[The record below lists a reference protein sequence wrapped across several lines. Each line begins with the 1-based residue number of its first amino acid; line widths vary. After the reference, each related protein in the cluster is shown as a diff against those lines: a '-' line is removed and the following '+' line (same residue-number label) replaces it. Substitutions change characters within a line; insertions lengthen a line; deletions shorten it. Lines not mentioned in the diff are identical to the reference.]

1 MDMTIFWLVLMLVL
15 ILAEI
20 ATMGLTT
27 IWFAAAAL
35 ICGICA
41 GFGMPFI
48 PQMIIFIV
56 VSLVL
61 ILFTR
66 PIAMKY
72 FNKDRVKTNA
82 ESLIGKQA
90 IVTAQ
95 IDNLRAA
102 GQVTVSGQEWT
113 ARSSEDGTII
123 PQGAVTEILA
133 INGVKL
139 IVREVISRQ
148 AEKAE
153 EKPAQPEPETV
164 PPAE

>member
-1 MDMTIFWLVLMLVL
+1 MDMTIFWLVLMLIL

-35 ICGICA
+35 VCGICA
-41 GFGMPFI
+41 GFGMPFL

-56 VSLVL
+56 ISLVL

-72 FNKDRVKTNA
+72 FNRDRVKTNA

-90 IVTAQ
+90 IVTTQ

-123 PQGAVTEILA
+123 PQGAVAEVLA

-139 IVREVISRQ
+139 IVREVIKRQ
-148 AEKAE
+148 PEKTE
-153 EKPAQPEPETV
+153 TPAQPVQEPV
-164 PPAE
+164 QPAE

>member
-1 MDMTIFWLVLMLVL
+1 MDMTIFWLVLMLIL

-35 ICGICA
+35 VCGICA
-41 GFGMPFI
+41 GFGMPFL

-72 FNKDRVKTNA
+72 FNRDRVKTNA
-82 ESLIGKQA
+82 ESLIGRQA
-90 IVTAQ
+90 IVTTQ

-123 PQGAVTEILA
+123 PQGAVAEVLA

-148 AEKAE
+148 PLKAE
-153 EKPAQPEPETV
+153 TPEQ
-164 PPAE
+164 PAE

>member
-1 MDMTIFWLVLMLVL
+1 MDMTIFWLVLMLIL

-35 ICGICA
+35 VCGICA
-41 GFGMPFI
+41 GFGMPFL

-56 VSLVL
+56 ISLVL

-72 FNKDRVKTNA
+72 FNRDRVKTNA
-82 ESLIGKQA
+82 ESLIGRQA
-90 IVTAQ
+90 IVTTQ

-123 PQGAVTEILA
+123 PQGAVAEVLA

-148 AEKAE
+148 PAKAE
-153 EKPAQPEPETV
+153 TPEQ
-164 PPAE
+164 PAE

>member
-1 MDMTIFWLVLMLVL
+1 MDMTIFWLVLMLIL

-35 ICGICA
+35 VCGICA
-41 GFGMPFI
+41 GFGMPFL

-72 FNKDRVKTNA
+72 FNRDRVKTNA
-82 ESLIGKQA
+82 ESLIGRQA
-90 IVTAQ
+90 IVTTQ

-123 PQGAVTEILA
+123 PQGAVAEVLA

-148 AEKAE
+148 PAKAE
-153 EKPAQPEPETV
+153 TPEQ
-164 PPAE
+164 PAE

>member
-1 MDMTIFWLVLMLVL
+1 MLIL

-35 ICGICA
+35 VCGICA
-41 GFGMPFI
+41 GFGMPFL

-72 FNKDRVKTNA
+72 FNRDRVKTNA
-82 ESLIGKQA
+82 ESLIGRQA
-90 IVTAQ
+90 IVTTQ

-123 PQGAVTEILA
+123 PQGAVAEVLA

-148 AEKAE
+148 PAKAE
-153 EKPAQPEPETV
+153 TPEQ
-164 PPAE
+164 PAE

>member
-1 MDMTIFWLVLMLVL
+1 MDMTIFWLVLMLIL
-15 ILAEI
+15 ILAEV

-35 ICGICA
+35 VCGICA
-41 GFGMPFI
+41 GFGMPFL

-56 VSLVL
+56 ISLVL

-72 FNKDRVKTNA
+72 FNRDRVKTNA
-82 ESLIGKQA
+82 ESLIGRQA

-123 PQGAVTEILA
+123 PQGAVAEVLA

-148 AEKAE
+148 PEKAE
-153 EKPAQPEPETV
+153 TPEQ
-164 PPAE
+164 PAE

>member
-1 MDMTIFWLVLMLVL
+1 MDMTIFWLVLMLIL

-35 ICGICA
+35 VCGICA
-41 GFGMPFI
+41 GFGMPFL

-56 VSLVL
+56 ISLVL

-72 FNKDRVKTNA
+72 FNRDRVKTNA
-82 ESLIGKQA
+82 ESLIGRQA

-123 PQGAVTEILA
+123 PQGAVAEVLA

-148 AEKAE
+148 PEKAE
-153 EKPAQPEPETV
+153 TPEQ
-164 PPAE
+164 PAE

>member
-1 MDMTIFWLVLMLVL
+1 MTTTWLIIFVACIV
-15 ILAEI
+15 IEI
-20 ATMGLTT
+20 ITMGLTT

-35 ICGICA
+35 VCGICA
-41 GFGMPFI
+41 GFGMPFL

-56 VSLVL
+56 ISLVL

-72 FNKDRVKTNA
+72 FNRDRVKTNA

-90 IVTAQ
+90 IVTTQ
-95 IDNLRAA
+95 IDNLRAT

-123 PQGAVTEILA
+123 PQGAVTEVLA

-139 IVREVISRQ
+139 IVREVIKRQ
-148 AEKAE
+148 PEKTE
-153 EKPAQPEPETV
+153 TPAQPVQEPV
-164 PPAE
+164 QPAE

>member
-1 MDMTIFWLVLMLVL
+1 MDMTIFWLVLMLIL

-35 ICGICA
+35 VCGICA
-41 GFGMPFI
+41 GFGMPFL

-56 VSLVL
+56 ISLVL

-72 FNKDRVKTNA
+72 FNRDRVKTNA
-82 ESLIGKQA
+82 ESLIGRQA
-90 IVTAQ
+90 IVTTQ
-95 IDNLRAA
+95 IDNLRAS

-123 PQGAVTEILA
+123 PQGAVAEVLA

-148 AEKAE
+148 PAKAE
-153 EKPAQPEPETV
+153 TPEQ
-164 PPAE
+164 PAE

>member
-1 MDMTIFWLVLMLVL
+1 MTIFWLLLMLVL

-41 GFGMPFI
+41 GFGMPLL

-56 VSLVL
+56 ISLVL

-72 FNKDRVKTNA
+72 FNRDRVKTNA

-90 IVTAQ
+90 IVTSA
-95 IDNLRAA
+95 IDNLRAT

-113 ARSSEDGTII
+113 ARSSEDGVVI
-123 PQGAVTEILA
+123 PQGAVTEILG

-139 IVREVISRQ
+139 IVREIINTPKEQTS
-148 AEKAE
+148 
-153 EKPAQPEPETV
+153 
-164 PPAE
+164 

>member
-1 MDMTIFWLVLMLVL
+1 
-15 ILAEI
+15 
-20 ATMGLTT
+20 
-27 IWFAAAAL
+27 
-35 ICGICA
+35 
-41 GFGMPFI
+41 MPFL

-56 VSLVL
+56 ISLVL

-72 FNKDRVKTNA
+72 FNRDRVKTNA

-90 IVTAQ
+90 IVTTQ
-95 IDNLRAA
+95 IDNLRAT

-123 PQGAVTEILA
+123 PQGAVTEVLA

-139 IVREVISRQ
+139 IVREVIKRQ
-148 AEKAE
+148 PEKTE
-153 EKPAQPEPETV
+153 TPAQPVQEPV
-164 PPAE
+164 QPAE

>member
-1 MDMTIFWLVLMLVL
+1 MDMTIFWLVLMLIL

-35 ICGICA
+35 VCGICA
-41 GFGMPFI
+41 GFGMPFL

-56 VSLVL
+56 ISLVL

-72 FNKDRVKTNA
+72 FNRDRVKTNA
-82 ESLIGKQA
+82 ESLIGRQA
-90 IVTAQ
+90 IVTTQ

-123 PQGAVTEILA
+123 PQGAVAEVLA

-139 IVREVISRQ
+139 IVREVISRKP
-148 AEKAE
+148 AKAE
-153 EKPAQPEPETV
+153 TPEQPTE
-164 PPAE
+164 

>member
-1 MDMTIFWLVLMLVL
+1 MDMTIFWLVLMLIL
-15 ILAEI
+15 ILEEI

-35 ICGICA
+35 VCGICA
-41 GFGMPFI
+41 GFGMPFL

-72 FNKDRVKTNA
+72 FNRDRVKTNA
-82 ESLIGKQA
+82 ESLIGRQA
-90 IVTAQ
+90 IVTTQ

-123 PQGAVTEILA
+123 PQGAVAEVLA

-148 AEKAE
+148 PAKAE
-153 EKPAQPEPETV
+153 TPEQ
-164 PPAE
+164 PAE

>member
-1 MDMTIFWLVLMLVL
+1 MDMTIFWLVLMLIL

-35 ICGICA
+35 VCGICA
-41 GFGMPFI
+41 GFGMPFL

-72 FNKDRVKTNA
+72 FNRDRVKTNA
-82 ESLIGKQA
+82 ESLIGRQA
-90 IVTAQ
+90 IVTTQ

-123 PQGAVTEILA
+123 PQGAVAEVLA

-148 AEKAE
+148 PAKAE
-153 EKPAQPEPETV
+153 IPEQ
-164 PPAE
+164 PAE

>member
-1 MDMTIFWLVLMLVL
+1 MDMTIFWLVLMLIL

-35 ICGICA
+35 VCGICA
-41 GFGMPFI
+41 GFGMPFL

-72 FNKDRVKTNA
+72 FNRDRVKTNA
-82 ESLIGKQA
+82 ESLIGRQA
-90 IVTAQ
+90 IVTTQ

-123 PQGAVTEILA
+123 PQGAVAEVLA

-148 AEKAE
+148 PAKAE
-153 EKPAQPEPETV
+153 TPEQPVE
-164 PPAE
+164 

>member
-1 MDMTIFWLVLMLVL
+1 MDMTIFWLVLMIVL

-35 ICGICA
+35 VCGICA
-41 GFGMPFI
+41 GFGMPFL
-48 PQMIIFIV
+48 PQMILFIV

-72 FNKDRVKTNA
+72 FNRDRVKTNA
-82 ESLIGKQA
+82 ESLIGRQA
-90 IVTAQ
+90 IVTTQ
-95 IDNLRAA
+95 IDNLRST

-113 ARSSEDGTII
+113 ARSSEDGTVI
-123 PQGAVTEILA
+123 PQGAVAEILA

-148 AEKAE
+148 LEKTE
-153 EKPAQPEPETV
+153 TPAQPVQEPVQPVE
-164 PPAE
+164 

>member
-82 ESLIGKQA
+82 DSLIGKQA

-95 IDNLRAA
+95 IDNLRA
-102 GQVTVSGQEWT
+102 
-113 ARSSEDGTII
+113 D
-123 PQGAVTEILA
+123 
-133 INGVKL
+133 
-139 IVREVISRQ
+139 
-148 AEKAE
+148 
-153 EKPAQPEPETV
+153 
-164 PPAE
+164 

>member
-1 MDMTIFWLVLMLVL
+1 MTIFWLVLMLIL

-35 ICGICA
+35 VCGICA
-41 GFGMPFI
+41 GFGMPFL

-56 VSLVL
+56 ISLVL

-72 FNKDRVKTNA
+72 FNRDRVKTNA

-90 IVTAQ
+90 IVTTQ
-95 IDNLRAA
+95 IDNLRAT

-113 ARSSEDGTII
+113 ARSSEDGAII
-123 PQGAVTEILA
+123 PQGAVTEVLA

-139 IVREVISRQ
+139 IVREVIKRQ
-148 AEKAE
+148 PEKTE
-153 EKPAQPEPETV
+153 TPAQPVQEPV
-164 PPAE
+164 QPAE

>member
-1 MDMTIFWLVLMLVL
+1 MDVTIFWLVLMLIL

-35 ICGICA
+35 VCGICA
-41 GFGMPFI
+41 GFGMPFL

-56 VSLVL
+56 ISLVL

-72 FNKDRVKTNA
+72 FNRDRVKTNA
-82 ESLIGKQA
+82 ESLIGRQT
-90 IVTAQ
+90 IVTTQ

-123 PQGAVTEILA
+123 PQGAVAEVLA

-148 AEKAE
+148 PEKAE
-153 EKPAQPEPETV
+153 TPEQ
-164 PPAE
+164 PAE

>member
-1 MDMTIFWLVLMLVL
+1 MDMTIFWLVLMLIL

-35 ICGICA
+35 VCGICA
-41 GFGMPFI
+41 GFGMPFL

-72 FNKDRVKTNA
+72 FNRDRVKTNA
-82 ESLIGKQA
+82 ESLIGRQA
-90 IVTAQ
+90 IVTTQ

-123 PQGAVTEILA
+123 PQGAVAEVLA

-139 IVREVISRQ
+139 IVREVIKRQ
-148 AEKAE
+148 PEKTE
-153 EKPAQPEPETV
+153 TPAQPVQEPV
-164 PPAE
+164 QPAE

>member
-1 MDMTIFWLVLMLVL
+1 MDMTIFWLVLMLIL

-35 ICGICA
+35 VCGICA
-41 GFGMPFI
+41 GFGMPFL

-72 FNKDRVKTNA
+72 FNRDRVKTNA
-82 ESLIGKQA
+82 ESLIGRQA
-90 IVTAQ
+90 IVTTQ

-113 ARSSEDGTII
+113 ARGSEDGTII
-123 PQGAVTEILA
+123 PQGAVAEVLA

-148 AEKAE
+148 PAKAE
-153 EKPAQPEPETV
+153 TPEQPVE
-164 PPAE
+164 